1 MESLNEGEIVEVIID
16 LEELKKND
24 QLNESFFMK
33 GDFYC
38 FRSNPTNNRV
48 VDENYVIIGSGSSD
62 RDYFP
67 GVEHLLWPSAR

>member
-1 MESLNEGEIVEVIID
+1 MVTVEYSFVFWFWI
-16 LEELKKND
+16 

-33 GDFYC
+33 GVFYC
-38 FRSNPTNNRV
+38 FRSNPTNNRA

-67 GVEHLLWPSAR
+67 SVEHLLWPSTR